1 MRRFGGIPCGCEQ
14 VRLASR
20 AGFVP
25 VEGVR
30 ICRPNETWCAVDPAC
45 WKGADKDSVSFS
57 SEFPRFLTCSVIFV
71 IFAYFRPYSVLY
83 FGALVFYFRV
93 AVFYSRQ
100 PVLYFRF
107 PLFLD
112 LFSRSAGSLLFNM
125 SVKMGQ
131 IKPSSPFLA
140 HFHFRFTARL
150 IELGYLGVT
159 LSKKAKSSDV
169 LRKSGK
175 LSPWGL
181 FSGGLQKLSQSGHQV
196 GRFGHRVCESQ
207 QKCADYN
214 TFLPPDA
221 QKCSGEGLATRRWFP
236 NPPPCT

>member
-1 MRRFGGIPCGCEQ
+1 MCFISGLLCSIFGWLCSISGWLCSIFGWLCSIFGWLCSIPGS
-14 VRLASR
+14 L
-20 AGFVP
+20 
-25 VEGVR
+25 
-30 ICRPNETWCAVDPAC
+30 
-45 WKGADKDSVSFS
+45 
-57 SEFPRFLTCSVIFV
+57 CSIFDV
-71 IFAYFRPYSVLY
+71 
-83 FGALVFYFRV
+83 
-93 AVFYSRQ
+93 
-100 PVLYFRF
+100 RF

-221 QKCSGEGLATRRWFP
+221 QKCSGEGLATRRWFQ